1 MLRSPTIHDTT
12 FYSHI
17 ILGRRVKISHDPN
30 NTTWAQ
36 STSGFG
42 HKIMT
47 SQGWTPGSYL
57 GARNAN
63 HSDTFTAASASHIR
77 VTLKDDTLGLG
88 ARAPTLGN
96 DNVAAIDAFQ
106 GLLGRLN
113 GKSDVQLEQEQRK
126 RDDTRLAVYAS
137 QKWQAVTFIS
147 GGFLVQEKPD
157 DALESK
163 IKKKHGSPNDAIV
176 ADQTSSD
183 ESKDDSADDITPPIE
198 DEASVSKTEKAGK
211 DIEAK
216 DMKEKK
222 RRRKEK
228 EDRKVKSDKKAKK
241 NKEEKEKKDKKDKTK
256 KKEKKRDDEEKK
268 KEKKDSSKKRRRA
281 EKDVESESSDSSSS
295 YEADNKTVQQNTV
308 SSQAPRPNWR
318 HAIRGRHIQ
327 QKRMAIM
334 DERSLGEVSIQL
346 NSMERQILCMG
357 AYIRLDFHDQS
368 LIASAILTTCCIITQ
383 LQPFESK

>member
-1 MLRSPTIHDTT
+1 
-12 FYSHI
+12 
-17 ILGRRVKISHDPN
+17 
-30 NTTWAQ
+30 
-36 STSGFG
+36 
-42 HKIMT
+42 MT

-113 GKSDVQLEQEQRK
+113 GKSDVQLEREQRK

-157 DALESK
+157 DALKSK
-163 IKKKHGSPNDAIV
+163 TKKEHSSPNVEIV

-183 ESKDDSADDITPPIE
+183 ESEDDSVDEVPPLIE
-198 DEASVSKTEKAGK
+198 DEVSIPQTEKASK
-211 DIEAK
+211 DTDEK
-216 DMKEKK
+216 DMKEKRK
-222 RRRKEK
+222 KKKEK
-228 EDRKVKSDKKAKK
+228 SNKKAKK
-241 NKEEKEKKDKKDKTK
+241 NKEDKE
-256 KKEKKRDDEEKK
+256 KKEKKEKREKRGKKRDKEEKK
-268 KEKKDSSKKRRRA
+268 KGKKDSSKKRRRA
-281 EKDVESESSDSSSS
+281 EKDMESESSDSSSS
-295 YEADNKTVQQNTV
+295 SDEADNKAIQQNIV

-334 DERSLGEVSIQL
+334 DERSLGEVSIHL
-346 NSMERQILCMG
+346 DFLRRQIDHECLHWT
-357 AYIRLDFHDQS
+357 RFS
-368 LIASAILTTCCIITQ
+368 
-383 LQPFESK
+383 

>member
-1 MLRSPTIHDTT
+1 
-12 FYSHI
+12 
-17 ILGRRVKISHDPN
+17 
-30 NTTWAQ
+30 
-36 STSGFG
+36 
-42 HKIMT
+42 MT

-88 ARAPTLGN
+88 AHAPTLGN

-157 DALESK
+157 DALK
-163 IKKKHGSPNDAIV
+163 PKTIKECGSPKDEIV

-183 ESKDDSADDITPPIE
+183 GSGNHSADADSAPIE
-198 DEASVSKTEKAGK
+198 DKHSIPQTGTSSKDTEEKSIK
-211 DIEAK
+211 EKRKKKKEREAK
-216 DMKEKK
+216 KDQSN
-222 RRRKEK
+222 R
-228 EDRKVKSDKKAKK
+228 KAKK
-241 NKEEKEKKDKKDKTK
+241 NKVEKERTE
-256 KKEKKRDDEEKK
+256 KKEKKEKREKREKEEKK
-268 KEKKDSSKKRRRA
+268 KGKKTSTKKRRRA
-281 EKDVESESSDSSSS
+281 EKDAESESSDSSSS
-295 YEADNKTVQQNTV
+295 GEAINKKTNQQDII

-334 DERSLGEVSIQL
+334 DERSLSEVSIHL
-346 NSMERQILCMG
+346 DSMKRQISSVGVDL
-357 AYIRLDFHDQS
+357 RLDFHDQS
-368 LIASAILTTCCIITQ
+368 LICSAITYDLLHCNHNCSHLRVEDGI
-383 LQPFESK
+383 F

>member
-1 MLRSPTIHDTT
+1 
-12 FYSHI
+12 
-17 ILGRRVKISHDPN
+17 
-30 NTTWAQ
+30 
-36 STSGFG
+36 
-42 HKIMT
+42 MT

-77 VTLKDDTLGLG
+77 VTLKDNTLGLG

-157 DALESK
+157 DALNSK
-163 IKKKHGSPNDAIV
+163 TKKKNGSPIDAIV
-176 ADQTSSD
+176 ADQASSD
-183 ESKDDSADDITPPIE
+183 GSADDSADDASPPIE
-198 DEASVSKTEKAGK
+198 DKRSNSKIEKAREDMDEK
-211 DIEAK
+211 DI
-216 DMKEKK
+216 KEK
-222 RRRKEK
+222 RKKKK
-228 EDRKVKSDKKAKK
+228 EKSDKKAKN
-241 NKEEKEKKDKKDKTK
+241 NKEEKQKKEKKGKKD
-256 KKEKKRDDEEKK
+256 KKEKKRDREEKK
-268 KEKKDSSKKRRRA
+268 KAKEDGSKKRQRA
-281 EKDVESESSDSSSS
+281 EKDVVSESSDSSSS
-295 YEADNKTVQQNTV
+295 DEADIKTIQQNTV

-334 DERSLGEVSIQL
+334 DDRSLGEVSIHFDSTKGQ
-346 NSMERQILCMG
+346 SLCMS
-357 AYIRLDFHDQS
+357 AYIGLDFHDQS
-368 LIASAILTTCCIITQ
+368 LTFSAITYDILHYNRNCCHSRASDRK
-383 LQPFESK
+383 FELYMGRKTRIYKF

>member
-1 MLRSPTIHDTT
+1 MGLAAPRK
-12 FYSHI
+12 
-17 ILGRRVKISHDPN
+17 RVKISHDPN

-157 DALESK
+157 DALRSK
-163 IKKKHGSPNDAIV
+163 SKKKHDSPNDAIV
-176 ADQTSSD
+176 ADKTSSD
-183 ESKDDSADDITPPIE
+183 ESRDESADEIPPQIG
-198 DEASVSKTEKAGK
+198 DKASVSKTEKASK
-211 DIEAK
+211 DAEAK
-216 DMKEKK
+216 GMKEKRK
-222 RRRKEK
+222 RKKE
-228 EDRKVKSDKKAKK
+228 KSDKKAKK
-241 NKEEKEKKDKKDKTK
+241 NKEENEKKEKKDKK
-256 KKEKKRDDEEKK
+256 EKKGKKEKK
-268 KEKKDSSKKRRRA
+268 KEKKDSSRKRRRA
-281 EKDVESESSDSSSS
+281 EKDVESESSDSFSSD
-295 YEADNKTVQQNTV
+295 EADNKSSQQDTAR
-308 SSQAPRPNWR
+308 SQAPRPNWR

-334 DERSLGEVSIQL
+334 DERSLGEIF
-346 NSMERQILCMG
+346 MIK
-357 AYIRLDFHDQS
+357 A
-368 LIASAILTTCCIITQ
+368 
-383 LQPFESK
+383 

>member
-1 MLRSPTIHDTT
+1 MGLAAPRK
-12 FYSHI
+12 
-17 ILGRRVKISHDPN
+17 RVKLSHDPN

-63 HSDTFTAASASHIR
+63 HFDTFTAASASHIR

-96 DNVAAIDAFQ
+96 DKVAAIDAFQ

-157 DALESK
+157 DALK
-163 IKKKHGSPNDAIV
+163 PKTIKERGSPNDVIV

-183 ESKDDSADDITPPIE
+183 ESGDNSADADSALIE
-198 DEASVSKTEKAGK
+198 NEGSILQSEKASKDTDEK
-211 DIEAK
+211 DIKEKRKKKNETEAK
-216 DMKEKK
+216 KDQSNKKVKKKKVEKERREKKEKREKREKK
-222 RRRKEK
+222 REK
-228 EDRKVKSDKKAKK
+228 
-241 NKEEKEKKDKKDKTK
+241 
-256 KKEKKRDDEEKK
+256 EEKK
-268 KEKKDSSKKRRRA
+268 KGKKGSSKKRRRT

-295 YEADNKTVQQNTV
+295 DEEVNKKTIQQDII

-334 DERSLGEVSIQL
+334 DERSLGEIF
-346 NSMERQILCMG
+346 MIK
-357 AYIRLDFHDQS
+357 A
-368 LIASAILTTCCIITQ
+368 
-383 LQPFESK
+383 

>member
-1 MLRSPTIHDTT
+1 
-12 FYSHI
+12 
-17 ILGRRVKISHDPN
+17 
-30 NTTWAQ
+30 
-36 STSGFG
+36 
-42 HKIMT
+42 MT

-113 GKSDVQLEQEQRK
+113 GKSDMQLEQEQRK

-157 DALESK
+157 DALK
-163 IKKKHGSPNDAIV
+163 PKTKKKHGSPNDAIV

-183 ESKDDSADDITPPIE
+183 ESRDDSADDVSPPIE
-198 DEASVSKTEKAGK
+198 DEVSNSKAEKASKDTDEK
-211 DIEAK
+211 DI
-216 DMKEKK
+216 KEK
-222 RRRKEK
+222 RKK
-228 EDRKVKSDKKAKK
+228 KKKAKK
-241 NKEEKEKKDKKDKTK
+241 NKEEKEKKEKKD
-256 KKEKKRDDEEKK
+256 KKEKKEKRRDKEEKK
-268 KEKKDSSKKRRRA
+268 KAKKDSSKKRRRT
-281 EKDVESESSDSSSS
+281 EKDVESESSDSTSSD
-295 YEADNKTVQQNTV
+295 EADNKTIQQNTA

-334 DERSLGEVSIQL
+334 DERSLGEVSIHFH
-346 NSMERQILCMG
+346 STKGKSSCIS
-357 AYIRLDFHDQS
+357 AYIGLDFHDQS
-368 LIASAILTTCCIITQ
+368 LISSAITYDILHYNPSCCYLRANDRTFY
-383 LQPFESK
+383 L

>member
-1 MLRSPTIHDTT
+1 M
-12 FYSHI
+12 
-17 ILGRRVKISHDPN
+17 GRRVKISHDPN

-113 GKSDVQLEQEQRK
+113 GKSDGQLEQEQRK
-126 RDDTRLAVYAS
+126 RDDTRLAMYAS
-137 QKWQAVTFIS
+137 QKWQAVTFVS
-147 GGFLVQEKPD
+147 GGFLVQEKPED
-157 DALESK
+157 TLRSK
-163 IKKKHGSPNDAIV
+163 TGKKRGSPNDAT
-176 ADQTSSD
+176 DTDRTSSD
-183 ESKDDSADDITPPIE
+183 EPEEDSAEGVPSIVE
-198 DEASVSKTEKAGK
+198 NKVSVSKPENASKDAHTKDLKEKRK
-211 DIEAK
+211 KKKEKSDLK
-216 DMKEKK
+216 SKNKKEKK
-222 RRRKEK
+222 EKEK
-228 EDRKVKSDKKAKK
+228 KKE
-241 NKEEKEKKDKKDKTK
+241 NKEEKKKVKKV
-256 KKEKKRDDEEKK
+256 
-268 KEKKDSSKKRRRA
+268 SSKKRRRA
-281 EKDVESESSDSSSS
+281 EKDLETEASDPSSSD
-295 YEADNKTVQQNTV
+295 EAGGKTAQRNTV

-318 HAIRGRHIQ
+318 HTIRGRHIQ
-327 QKRMAIM
+327 QKRMAVM

-346 NSMERQILCMG
+346 
-357 AYIRLDFHDQS
+357 DFTKSQS
-368 LIASAILTTCCIITQ
+368 VT
-383 LQPFESK
+383 

>member
-1 MLRSPTIHDTT
+1 
-12 FYSHI
+12 
-17 ILGRRVKISHDPN
+17 
-30 NTTWAQ
+30 
-36 STSGFG
+36 
-42 HKIMT
+42 MT

-88 ARAPTLGN
+88 ARSPTLGN

-157 DALESK
+157 DALKSK
-163 IKKKHGSPNDAIV
+163 TKKKHGSPNYAIV

-183 ESKDDSADDITPPIE
+183 ELGDGSADDVSPLVE
-198 DEASVSKTEKAGK
+198 DAVSNSKTEKASK
-211 DIEAK
+211 DTDEK
-216 DMKEKK
+216 DKKEK
-222 RRRKEK
+222 RRKKK
-228 EDRKVKSDKKAKK
+228 EKSDKKAKK
-241 NKEEKEKKDKKDKTK
+241 NKEEKK
-256 KKEKKRDDEEKK
+256 KKEKKEKKEKRDKEEKK
-268 KEKKDSSKKRRRA
+268 KAKKDSSKKRRRA

-295 YEADNKTVQQNTV
+295 DEADNKTIQQNTV
-308 SSQAPRPNWR
+308 SLQAPRPNWR

-334 DERSLGEVSIQL
+334 DERSLGEVS
-346 NSMERQILCMG
+346 NHFDSTKG
-357 AYIRLDFHDQS
+357 QS
-368 LIASAILTTCCIITQ
+368 
-383 LQPFESK
+383 